1 MTLRVATFNVN
12 GIRAAQRRGFEAW
25 LAEREPDVVALQ
37 EVRCPPAQLPPGVFG
52 DHHLTYEPGQ
62 IAGRNGVAVLTRT
75 RPAGGAHLGR
85 RGPHACTR
93 RGTPAHR
100 ALPAGHDGARVVP
113 LRQRR
118 EVRRGGPRGPP
129 PHRRQPVPA
138 EGRAAGPPAEARRAR
153 GAGRRREVRTQ
164 DGLPRLLRPA
174 ARPRAQDGARR
185 RPRVPP
191 PR

>member
-75 RPAGGAHLGR
+75 RPAAVRTCPCGR
-85 RGPHACTR
+85 TPVTGRTRCT
-93 RGTPAHR
+93 
-100 ALPAGHDGARVVP
+100 D
-113 LRQRR
+113 
-118 EVRRGGPRGPP
+118 
-129 PHRRQPVPA
+129 PVPTCGA
-138 EGRAAGPPAEARRAR
+138 PCGR
-153 GAGRRREVRTQ
+153 V
-164 DGLPRLLRPA
+164 
-174 ARPRAQDGARR
+174 RAQRGSLMTWREPQAWR
-185 RPRVPP
+185 RPRPSVTAGGAQAGAAPG
-191 PR
+191 RSRQR